1 MYKRV
6 RERKEAFLV
15 WLAEK
20 ADRTFHISVLDAEGV
35 NTAKKAQS
43 TVFCPDHHQAQFS
56 LRTTLAVSNENVS
69 SEVVRVPVSHP
80 TTSSTT
86 LLLT

>member
-6 RERKEAFLV
+6 REWKEAFLV

-43 TVFCPDHHQAQFS
+43 T
-56 LRTTLAVSNENVS
+56 ES
-69 SEVVRVPVSHP
+69 SVLTITRHSSH
-80 TTSSTT
+80 
-86 LLLT
+86 